1 MPHRSRRRLD
11 HRWAGGRLPCR
22 SGPFRSVLFLAWERD
37 GGMRMESCGILSYA
51 DEIVER
57 AEQRGGVILLEGGPG
72 TGKTF
77 LLDKVKARAVASGSV
92 CLHATGFRD
101 ERAVPFSFL
110 EQFVHGSGIPGAVRA
125 AVHRL
130 VEGAALADAPGASSS
145 ASPGTSTGTSPDSS
159 TADRPGAQPAHVV
172 QELICALVAAAGPAG
187 GFVLVDDAHH
197 VDPASQSCLLHL
209 ARRARAHRITLVMA
223 YPRTSRDGIRDHLE
237 FIGLCDARLIE
248 AATLREDEVERLLE
262 HEAGA
267 DASRELA
274 GAVHRISGGNPALAT
289 ALVRDLH
296 PDGAAGPPSPIHVG
310 AAFRTAYAAALVRH
324 PRLAET
330 VQALAVLGDDAD
342 PLRAARL
349 LERHPEEIEQHV
361 AELERAGLLGS
372 DGFRHP
378 AVPGAALSMLAAEL
392 PGLHARAAAL
402 LFGEGAPAPSVAH
415 HLVAADE
422 RPDPSQVRVLRL
434 AWQQLLMAGRADRA
448 LACLRLADRA
458 ELDHAQRS
466 RVIASLIGTQCYVN
480 PLAAEPDVNRL
491 LAAARAGQA
500 NCGALRLLVLWFLW
514 FGSRDRAREV
524 MARLVETCEP
534 AHVHEEVREFRA
546 LIGCLWPELL
556 GDPVVHAYFY
566 DAGVAGTSGRRAPVA
581 APASCAAP
589 ALGGRSLLRPPGATP
604 SGATPPGG
612 NGHEA
617 PEQRFVPAAINPRW
631 LRELDLAALLE
642 LTRKGEMTLADQ
654 LCEDQWSRLTPD
666 ELPARKALLGGLR
679 AHLRW
684 HLGDLRAAAQ
694 SAAQA
699 LELLP
704 DRSWGVA
711 VGMPLSVLIGAHT
724 LMGDPNQAM
733 RYLERPVPDEMW
745 DSSFGPMYRLA
756 RGCYLLESGRPHAA
770 LDDFTACAPAEGA
783 RQGNPFGPLGWRAY
797 AAQAYLALDD
807 PEQARRLAV
816 AEIVQGD
823 RPTDARGRALEV
835 LAAVDDPGRR
845 RARLEEAERT
855 LRATGNRLSLARV
868 LAQLS
873 HVDLADGVTHTA
885 RARWNEAQ
893 CLAAESGAPHR
904 IQDLA
909 PPLDTPPAPAPA
921 PAGPP
926 AIAPGGVPTAGA
938 APAPTDTAAVGLT
951 EAERQV
957 ASLAAAGRSNR
968 QIGSQLYI
976 TVSTVEQHLT
986 RVYRKLAVRRRSE
999 LTGVLGVRVPS

>member
-1 MPHRSRRRLD
+1 M
-11 HRWAGGRLPCR
+11 
-22 SGPFRSVLFLAWERD
+22 
-37 GGMRMESCGILSYA
+37 SYA
-51 DEIVER
+51 DELIER
-57 AEQRGGVILLEGGPG
+57 AEQHGGVILLEGGPG

-77 LLDKVKARAVASGSV
+77 LLEEVKRRAAASGSV

-130 VEGAALADAPGASSS
+130 VEGAALADAPGAAPHAPPVPSPMEQHGALS
-145 ASPGTSTGTSPDSS
+145 AH
-159 TADRPGAQPAHVV
+159 AV

-237 FIGLCDARLIE
+237 FIGLCDARLME
-248 AATLREDEVERLLE
+248 AATLREEEVARLLE

-267 DASRELA
+267 AASRELA

-289 ALVRDLH
+289 ALVRDLR
-296 PDGAAGPPSPIHVG
+296 PDSAAGPSSAIHVG

-349 LERHPEEIEQHV
+349 LERHPGEIEQHL

-378 AVPGAALSMLAAEL
+378 DVPGAALSMLGAEL

-402 LFGEGAPAPSVAH
+402 LFGEGAPAPAVAH

-422 RPDPSQVRVLRL
+422 HPDPSQVRVLRL

-458 ELDHAQRS
+458 DLDRAQRG
-466 RVIASLIGTQCYVN
+466 RVVASLIGTQCYVN

-491 LAAARAGQA
+491 LAAARAGHA
-500 NCGALRLLVLWFLW
+500 DCGALRLLVLWFLW

-524 MARLVETCEP
+524 MGRLVETCEP
-534 AHVHEEVREFRA
+534 AHAHAEVRGFHA

-556 GDPVVHAYFY
+556 DDPVVHGYFR
-566 DAGVAGTSGRRAPVA
+566 DAGVGGVVDVVGAASGRHA
-581 APASCAAP
+581 A
-589 ALGGRSLLRPPGATP
+589 GAT
-604 SGATPPGG
+604 APGG
-612 NGHEA
+612 DAHHTG
-617 PEQRFVPAAINPRW
+617 EQRSVPAAINPRW
-631 LRELDLAALLE
+631 FRELDLAALLE
-642 LTRKGEMTLADQ
+642 LTSKGEMTLADQ

-666 ELPARKALLGGLR
+666 ELPARKALLAGLR

-684 HLGDLRAAAQ
+684 HLGDLRTAAE
-694 SAAQA
+694 SAALA

-711 VGMPLSVLIGAHT
+711 VGMPLSVLIAAHT
-724 LMGDPNQAM
+724 LMGDANQAV

-745 DSSFGPMYRLA
+745 DSSFGPLYRLA
-756 RGCYLLESGRPHAA
+756 RGRYLLESGRPHAA
-770 LDDFTACAPAEGA
+770 LDDFAACAPADGA

-855 LRATGNRLSLARV
+855 LRTTGNRLSLARV

-893 CLAAESGAPHR
+893 CLAAASGAPHR

-909 PPLDTPPAPAPA
+909 PPLDAPPAPA

-926 AIAPGGVPTAGA
+926 AAGA
-938 APAPTDTAAVGLT
+938 GAPAPTDTAAVGLT

-999 LTGVLGVRVPS
+999 LTGALGVRVPS

>member
-1 MPHRSRRRLD
+1 MLD
-11 HRWAGGRLPCR
+11 
-22 SGPFRSVLFLAWERD
+22 E
-37 GGMRMESCGILSYA
+37 
-51 DEIVER
+51 
-57 AEQRGGVILLEGGPG
+57 
-72 TGKTF
+72 
-77 LLDKVKARAVASGSV
+77 VKARAVASGSV

-130 VEGAALADAPGASSS
+130 VEGAALADAPGAS
-145 ASPGTSTGTSPDSS
+145 TGSS
-159 TADRPGAQPAHVV
+159 TTGQPGALPAHIV

-209 ARRARAHRITLVMA
+209 ARRARAHGITLVMA
-223 YPRTSRDGIRDHLE
+223 YPRTSRDDIRDHLE
-237 FIGLCDARLIE
+237 FIGLGDARLIE
-248 AATLREDEVERLLE
+248 ATALREEEVERLLE

-296 PDGAAGPPSPIHVG
+296 PDTAAGPPSPIHVG

-349 LERHPEEIEQHV
+349 LERHPGEIEQHL

-378 AVPGAALSMLAAEL
+378 AVPGAALSMLTAEL
-392 PGLHARAAAL
+392 PGLHGRAAAL

-458 ELDHAQRS
+458 ELDHTQRS

-491 LAAARAGQA
+491 LAAARAGHA
-500 NCGALRLLVLWFLW
+500 DCGALRLLVLWFLW

-534 AHVHEEVREFRA
+534 AHVQEEVREFRA

-556 GDPVVHAYFY
+556 GDPVVHAYFF
-566 DAGVAGTSGRRAPVA
+566 DAGAAGASGRHAPVA
-581 APASCAAP
+581 VPASCAEP
-589 ALGGRSLLRPPGATP
+589 AHGGRSLLRPPGGTSSGTTP
-604 SGATPPGG
+604 SGATPFGAAPSGG
-612 NGHEA
+612 DGHDA
-617 PEQRFVPAAINPRW
+617 AEQRSVPAAINPRW

-654 LCEDQWSRLTPD
+654 LCEDQWSGLTPD
-666 ELPARKALLGGLR
+666 ELPARKALLSGLR

-684 HLGDLRAAAQ
+684 HLGDLRTAAR

-711 VGMPLSVLIGAHT
+711 VGMPLSVLIAAHT

-756 RGCYLLESGRPHAA
+756 RGCYLLESGRPRAA

-893 CLAAESGAPHR
+893 HLAAESGAPHR

-909 PPLDTPPAPAPA
+909 PPLDTPPAPS

-926 AIAPGGVPTAGA
+926 AIAPGGAPTTGA
-938 APAPTDTAAVGLT
+938 APATTDPAAVGLT